1 MSLWIYPGSF
11 DPITLGHVD
20 IIRRAAGHCDRLM
33 VAVLVNVAKSSVFS
47 VEERMD
53 MIRTATADIPGVEV
67 DTFSGLQVDYVKRL
81 GADAVVRGLRTIS
94 DFAAEQELDAC
105 NRKLYPDME
114 TVFFM
119 TAPAYTFVS
128 SSAVREVG
136 RFGGDLSGFVP
147 GCILDRVARR
157 LRGDE

>member
-20 IIRRAAGHCDRLM
+20 IIRRAAGHCDRLV
-33 VAVLVNVAKSSVFS
+33 VAVLVNVAKAGVFS
-47 VEERMD
+47 VEERME
-53 MIRTATADIPGVEV
+53 MIRSAIAGIPHVEV
-67 DTFSGLQVDYVKRL
+67 DAFSGLQVDYVRRM
-81 GADAVVRGLRTIS
+81 GADAVVRGLRTIG

-114 TVFFM
+114 TIFFM
-119 TAPAYTFVS
+119 TSPAYTFVS

-147 GCILDRVARR
+147 GCIQEQVARR
-157 LRGDE
+157 LRGD